1 MKIQSSKSFR
11 GLWLAWFL
19 ASLVGYALGM
29 FLGASVAYSL
39 FDRDTFDGTMGI
51 TLGIVMGTIGGFA
64 QWVVLRERFAG
75 AGWWILASALGFAT
89 VFSMGGTGRPNENPA
104 MIGVRMAIAFG
115 LVAGILQWTILRQK
129 IARAGWWVLANILG
143 LLVGEMGFPISIAIS
158 AATGHDGFSMPVVAL
173 VFAAGYG
180 AVTAS
185 ALVLLLSQSGSGNVE
200 GLAAPLG

>member
-1 MKIQSSKSFR
+1 MNTENSNSDR

-19 ASLVGYALGM
+19 ASLIGYALGM
-29 FLGASVAYSL
+29 FLGAAVAYGL
-39 FDRDTFDGTMGI
+39 FDRAAFDGTMGL

-89 VFSMGGTGRPNENPA
+89 VFSMGGTVRPNENPA
-104 MIGVRMAIAFG
+104 MIGIRMAVAFG
-115 LVAGILQWTILRQK
+115 LVAGVPQWLILRQK
-129 IARAGWWVLANILG
+129 VARAAWWVLANILG

-158 AATGHDGFSMPVVAL
+158 AATGNDNLSMLVVAP

-180 AVTAS
+180 AVTGA
-185 ALVLLLSQSGSGNVE
+185 ALVWLLNQSSSSNVE
-200 GLAAPLG
+200 DLAAAH

>member
-1 MKIQSSKSFR
+1 MNTEHPKSDR

-19 ASLVGYALGM
+19 ASLIGYAVGM
-29 FLGASVAYSL
+29 FLGASVAYGL
-39 FDRDTFDGTMGI
+39 FDKDTFDGTMGV

-64 QWVVLRERFAG
+64 QWVILRERFAG

-89 VFSMGGTGRPNENPA
+89 VFSMGGTVRPNENPA

-115 LVAGILQWTILRQK
+115 LVAGILQWIILRQK
-129 IARAGWWVLANILG
+129 VTRAGWWVLANILG

-158 AATGHDGFSMPVVAL
+158 AATGNDGLSMLVVAL

-185 ALVLLLSQSGSGNVE
+185 ALVLLLSQSASSNVE
-200 GLAAPLG
+200 SLATPHG

>member
-1 MKIQSSKSFR
+1 MNIEISKSDR

-29 FLGASVAYSL
+29 FLGASVAYGL
-39 FDRDTFDGTMGI
+39 FDRDTFDGTMGL

-89 VFSMGGTGRPNENPA
+89 VFSMGGTVRPNENPA
-104 MIGVRMAIAFG
+104 MIGIRMAIAFG
-115 LVAGILQWTILRQK
+115 LVAGVPQWLILRQK
-129 IARAGWWVLANILG
+129 VARAGWWVLANILG
-143 LLVGEMGFPISIAIS
+143 LLVAEMGFPISIAIS
-158 AATGHDGFSMPVVAL
+158 AATGNDNLSMLVAAL
-173 VFAAGYG
+173 VFAAAYG

-185 ALVLLLSQSGSGNVE
+185 ALVMLLGQFASNNVE
-200 GLAAPLG
+200 GLPTPHG

>member
-1 MKIQSSKSFR
+1 MNTENSNSHR

-19 ASLVGYALGM
+19 ASLIGYALGM
-29 FLGASVAYSL
+29 FLGAAVAYGL
-39 FDRDTFDGTMGI
+39 FDRAAFDGTMGL

-89 VFSMGGTGRPNENPA
+89 VFSMGGTVRPNENPA
-104 MIGVRMAIAFG
+104 MIGIRMAVAFG
-115 LVAGILQWTILRQK
+115 LVAGVPQWLILRQK
-129 IARAGWWVLANILG
+129 VARAAWWVLANILG

-158 AATGHDGFSMPVVAL
+158 AATGNDNLSMLVVAP

-180 AVTAS
+180 AVTGA
-185 ALVLLLSQSGSGNVE
+185 ALVWLLNQSSSSNVE
-200 GLAAPLG
+200 DLAAAH